1 MLDRPGQGPEFRRGL
16 GRVTE
21 SASQESDTG
30 IMTRADTA
38 AGAAVAVIAGQRVEL
53 LDRARIYACGI
64 TPYDVTHLGHA
75 ATFVWI
81 DALGR
86 MLRFAGVKP
95 EVCRNVTDVDDVLDA
110 AARRAG
116 AAYDEFAAIQQ
127 FQFDRDMAAL
137 GVRSPEHEPRAHRYV
152 EQVIRLA
159 SGLLDAGV
167 AYHRRGSVYFR
178 GQGVASRA
186 GLDRAEALRLSGE
199 FGGRPGDPAKDDPV
213 DVAVWQ
219 ATEPG
224 HPAWDS
230 PWGAGRPGWH
240 AECAAMAMSVFGPAV
255 DVHAGGADLKFPHHA
270 YHAAMAEAFT
280 GVRPYARAW
289 FHSGVVTID
298 GAKMAKSAGNLILLD
313 DLLAKHPAGAVRLM
327 ILDRPWAQHW
337 DYRPAL
343 LDVAAARLQNL
354 YQAAARNVPNDPAAV
369 DAMRRLLADDLNVP
383 AALDLAVEAGGAAA
397 RTVASVLGLS

>member
-1 MLDRPGQGPEFRRGL
+1 
-16 GRVTE
+16 
-21 SASQESDTG
+21 
-30 IMTRADTA
+30 MTRTHTA
-38 AGAAVAVIAGQRVEL
+38 AGGAAAVLAGERLEL
-53 LDRARIYACGI
+53 LDAARIYACGI

-86 MLRFAGVKP
+86 MLRFLGVEP
-95 EVCRNVTDVDDVLDA
+95 VVCRNVTDVDDVLDA

-152 EQVIRLA
+152 AQVIRLA
-159 SGLLDAGV
+159 SGLLDARA
-167 AYHRRGSVYFR
+167 AYHRDGSVYFR

-186 GLDRAEALRLSGE
+186 GLDRADALRLSGE
-199 FGGRPGDPAKDDPV
+199 YGGRPGDPAKDDPL

-219 ATEPG
+219 ASEPE

-230 PWGAGRPGWH
+230 PWGPGRPGWH

-255 DVHAGGADLKFPHHA
+255 DVHAGGLDLRFPHHA

-289 FHSGVVTID
+289 FHAGVVTIG

-313 DLLAKHPAGAVRLM
+313 DLLAKYPAGAVRLM
-327 ILDRPWAQHW
+327 ILDRPWGESW

-343 LDVAAARLQNL
+343 LDAAATRLDTL
-354 YQAAARNVPNDPAAV
+354 YQAAARNAPPDPAAV
-369 DAMRRLLADDLNVP
+369 DALRQLLAGDLNIT

-397 RTVASVLGLS
+397 RTLASVLGLS